1 MQKSHNFSL
10 KGIQGTT
17 IIMVRSA
24 LLAATAL
31 SIQSASAFVPAAP
44 SLPPITALNLVPDQG
59 RQLVAYSQDY
69 LAKKARESAS
79 KASNLTPSRNR
90 ISADGT
96 GPRSRGISAAAR
108 SFVSHILGYEEA
120 KFRDST
126 STSLSAS
133 SIAEDMNPFDDDVC
147 FYPIVGFNLVDG
159 HAVPTPDQQAACN
172 LLPEGQDEEAFGY
185 WSSSQ
190 GGGDSLWL

>member
-1 MQKSHNFSL
+1 MA
-10 KGIQGTT
+10 
-17 IIMVRSA
+17 RSA

-44 SLPPITALNLVPDQG
+44 SPPITALNLVPDQG

-90 ISADGT
+90 ISADG

-120 KFRDST
+120 KFGDT